1 MDDLNSPEP
10 LLPSITSLDGI
21 TDPVVKKALQA
32 IKEALEVRLGQRPRA
47 SVYDK
52 ALTLRDMYR
61 YNLASFTV
69 NGQQIINPQ
78 PDNSMVSPVGGSG
91 GEETPEPVVIDTSIP
106 SALMGLVATGTKL
119 AVLLEWTKGT
129 TKGYTEIHR
138 SGVNDIGTAVLIGTS
153 DATLHG
159 DIIGQTGVTFF
170 YWIRFVSTANI
181 VGPFNSLNGTTA
193 TTGQI
198 GSNDLIS
205 VDGAKIIDATIL
217 NAKILTVDASK
228 IRTGQLLATESIQ
241 VGESLTRLF
250 IQGTGI
256 IRSAGMLDYLN
267 GSGFHLRALSGTAQ
281 FSVGNGTNYIGF
293 DGNNIV
299 IQTPNFQLTNSS
311 LTFNGSGTFA
321 GNLSA
326 VNGTLANLRINAGG
340 AINSG
345 AFTGYAWPP
354 AGGTGFHL
362 GTEGLLLGNV
372 NNNQYIQFTKF
383 GEFYMG
389 NGTTNLVSDA
399 GGLRVNGPLIATGNV
414 LNDAITRT
422 STVYTAASV
431 TLTTAASQVQALGI
445 TTTGLKV
452 LILCSVNCET
462 AMNSNHFGHIFFDL
476 LMDGGVIASTT
487 GGRLKGA
494 ATGTTGIFEG
504 SAGGAVSFTF
514 SHTPGAGGHTYSVN
528 ARKTADGSLVATVSD
543 RSLFAMEIKR

>member
-91 GEETPEPVVIDTSIP
+91 GESDTEPVGIDTSIP
-106 SALMGLVATGTKL
+106 SALVGLVATGTKL

-129 TKGYTEIHR
+129 SKGYTEIHR

-153 DATLHG
+153 DATLYG

-181 VGPFNSLNGTTA
+181 VGPFNSLSGTTA

-267 GSGFHLRALSGTAQ
+267 GSGFYLRALSGTAQ

-354 AGGTGFHL
+354 AGGVGFHL

-372 NNNQYIQFTKF
+372 NNNRYIQFTKN

-399 GGLRVNGPLIATGNV
+399 NGLVVNGPLIATNNV

-422 STVYTAASV
+422 TAVETAASV

-462 AMNSNHFGHIFFDL
+462 AMSSNHFGHILFDL
-476 LMDGGVIASTT
+476 LMDGGVITSTT
-487 GGRLKGA
+487 GGRLKGSP
-494 ATGTTGIFEG
+494 TGTTGIFEG
-504 SAGGAVSFTF
+504 SAGGAVSFVF
-514 SHTPGAGGHTYSVN
+514 SHAPPAGGHTYSVN
-528 ARKTADGSLVATVSD
+528 ARKTADGSLVATVSH
-543 RSLFAMEIKR
+543 RNLFAMEIKR